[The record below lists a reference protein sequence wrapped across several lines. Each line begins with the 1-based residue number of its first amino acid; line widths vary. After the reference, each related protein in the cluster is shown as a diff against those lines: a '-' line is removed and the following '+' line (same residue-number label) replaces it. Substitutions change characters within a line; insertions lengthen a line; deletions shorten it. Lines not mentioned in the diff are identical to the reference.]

1 MRRRVLF
8 LIRTYLWTMVIFIV
22 AKVVFM
28 VANHEGHAFG
38 LGDVGDVIAHG
49 LTLDL
54 STALYVMIVPM
65 VVCGISV
72 WEGEG
77 DRRQETGDRR
87 QESGVRRQESGV
99 RRQESGDRRNFHRFA
114 QIILRGYFLIVAMEF
129 AMAFV
134 ADTSLYKFWGFKL
147 DASCLQYL
155 ETPTEAM
162 ASVSGWYLLIRLVV
176 FIMIAGIISFG
187 YLAGLKETGV
197 RSQESGDRSQETG
210 DRSQETGVRS
220 QETGVRSKE
229 SGDRRQESGDK
240 ETRRPTI
247 LHKTSETIFY
257 LVCIPLMVIG
267 IRGGLNEST
276 TNIGQVYYSQN
287 QFLNHAAVNPVFSF
301 LSSFEKTANNIEDY
315 HFFSDEECAQLMKG
329 IYGKETGGRREGR
342 RREGVRREGVRSQE
356 SGDISSDTLLNTNR
370 PNIVIV
376 LMESAGDIF
385 RDVMPNLQQLRKEGI
400 DFTNCYGNTW
410 RTDRGTLCTYS
421 GYPSFPTSSVMKMPK
436 KTKHLPS
443 IASVLRQ
450 EGYHTHYLYGGDI
463 NFTNMRSYLISTG
476 WEQLTWLDD
485 FTMEERHSAN
495 WGVRDDITFDTLY
508 QMIRRQE
515 SGVRSQ
521 ETGDRRQERFLI
533 GFSTLSS
540 HEPWDVPIK
549 KYDQEELNAFY
560 YLDQCIG
567 DFISKLKKTPQ
578 WENLLVIFLP
588 DHSIDFGEYTE
599 THPLRNKIPM
609 VWVGGAVRAPREVK
623 QFCNQTDLAATLL
636 AQLQLSHEAFRW
648 SRDVLSTSYQYPFAV
663 HNYNNG
669 FSLTD
674 STGFIVYDLG
684 ASRLIKAESSQSQ
697 RLERMGK
704 AILQAT
710 TEDLKALGRRE
721 GRREGVRS
729 KESGVRRQ
737 E

>member
-8 LIRTYLWTMVIFIV
+8 LIRTYLWTVAVFIV
-22 AKVVFM
+22 AKIAFM
-28 VANHEGHAFG
+28 FYCREGHDFSF
-38 LGDVGDVIAHG
+38 GDVMDVLQHG
-49 LTLDL
+49 LSLDL
-54 STALYVMIVPM
+54 STALY
-65 VVCGISV
+65 
-72 WEGEG
+72 
-77 DRRQETGDRR
+77 
-87 QESGVRRQESGV
+87 
-99 RRQESGDRRNFHRFA
+99 
-114 QIILRGYFLIVAMEF
+114 FLILPFLVMMVSIWWNKGKTLQRILHTYFIIISIAF
-129 AMAFV
+129 ALAFV
-134 ADTSLYKFWGFKL
+134 ADTSLYPFWGFKL

-155 ETPTEAM
+155 TTPKEAA
-162 ASVSGWYLLIRLVV
+162 ASVSFWYLLIRLVA

-187 YLAGLKETGV
+187 YLAGVK
-197 RSQESGDRSQETG
+197 
-210 DRSQETGVRS
+210 ETGVRS
-220 QETGVRSKE
+220 QETG
-229 SGDRRQESGDK
+229 
-240 ETRRPTI
+240 RPTA
-247 LHKTSETIFY
+247 LLKTSETIFY
-257 LVCIPLMVIG
+257 LICIPLMVIG

-287 QFLNHAAVNPVFSF
+287 QFLNHSAVNPVFSF

-315 HFFSDEECAQLMKG
+315 DFFSEAECAQLMKG
-329 IYGKETGGRREGR
+329 IYGKETGRQGDKEEGD
-342 RREGVRREGVRSQE
+342 RSQE
-356 SGDISSDTLLNTNR
+356 TLLNTNR

-410 RTDRGTLCTYS
+410 RTDRGTLCTFS

-443 IASVLRQ
+443 IASALRQ

-485 FTMEERHSAN
+485 FTMEEQHSAN
-495 WGVRDDITFDTLY
+495 WGVRDDITFNTLY
-508 QMIRRQE
+508 QLIRRQGDKE
-515 SGVRSQ
+515 TRS
-521 ETGDRRQERFLI
+521 QERFLI

-549 KYDQEELNAFY
+549 KYDQEEPNAFY

-567 DFISKLKKTPQ
+567 DFINKLKKTPQ

-609 VWVGGAVRAPREVK
+609 VWVGGAVRAHQEIK

-684 ASRLIKAESSQSQ
+684 ASKLIKAESSQSQ

-710 TEDLKALGRRE
+710 TEDLKKLGIRN
-721 GRREGVRS
+721 
-729 KESGVRRQ
+729 
-737 E
+737 

>member
-8 LIRTYLWTMVIFIV
+8 LIRTYLWTVAVFIV
-22 AKVVFM
+22 AKIAFM
-28 VANHEGHAFG
+28 FYCREGHDFSF
-38 LGDVGDVIAHG
+38 GDVMEVLQHG
-49 LTLDL
+49 LSLDL
-54 STALYVMIVPM
+54 STALY
-65 VVCGISV
+65 
-72 WEGEG
+72 
-77 DRRQETGDRR
+77 
-87 QESGVRRQESGV
+87 
-99 RRQESGDRRNFHRFA
+99 
-114 QIILRGYFLIVAMEF
+114 FLILPFLVMMVSIWWNKGKTLQRILHTYFIIISIAF
-129 AMAFV
+129 ALAFV
-134 ADTSLYKFWGFKL
+134 ADTSLYPFWGFKL

-155 ETPTEAM
+155 TTPKEAA
-162 ASVSGWYLLIRLVV
+162 ASVTFWYLLIRLVA
-176 FIMIAGIISFG
+176 FIMIAGIICFG
-187 YLAGLKETGV
+187 YLAGVK
-197 RSQESGDRSQETG
+197 
-210 DRSQETGVRS
+210 ETGVRS
-220 QETGVRSKE
+220 QETG
-229 SGDRRQESGDK
+229 
-240 ETRRPTI
+240 RPTA
-247 LHKTSETIFY
+247 LLKTSETIFY

-287 QFLNHAAVNPVFSF
+287 QFLNHSAVNPVFSF

-315 HFFSDEECAQLMKG
+315 DFFSEAECAQLMKG
-329 IYGKETGGRREGR
+329 IYGKETGRQGDKEEGD
-342 RREGVRREGVRSQE
+342 RSQE
-356 SGDISSDTLLNTNR
+356 SLLNTNR

-410 RTDRGTLCTYS
+410 RTDRGTLCTFS

-443 IASVLRQ
+443 IASALRQ

-485 FTMEERHSAN
+485 FTMEEQHSAN
-495 WGVRDDITFDTLY
+495 WGVRDDITFNTLY
-508 QMIRRQE
+508 QLIRRQGDKE
-515 SGVRSQ
+515 TRS
-521 ETGDRRQERFLI
+521 QERFLI

-549 KYDQEELNAFY
+549 KYDQEEPNAFY

-609 VWVGGAVRAPREVK
+609 VWVGGAVRAPQEIK

-684 ASRLIKAESSQSQ
+684 ASKLIKAESSQSQ

-710 TEDLKALGRRE
+710 TKDLKKLGIRN
-721 GRREGVRS
+721 
-729 KESGVRRQ
+729 
-737 E
+737 